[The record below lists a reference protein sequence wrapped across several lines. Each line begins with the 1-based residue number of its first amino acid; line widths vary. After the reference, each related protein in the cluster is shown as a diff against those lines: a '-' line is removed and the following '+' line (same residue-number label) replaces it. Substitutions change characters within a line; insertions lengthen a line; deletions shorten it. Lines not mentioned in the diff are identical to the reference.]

1 MGRRLDLSGLTDQ
14 EAQHVLQVVQRDMRL
29 RKTEEERL
37 SELKQE
43 LDDEGSRCVL
53 LSRQR
58 CFNQRCCIRCCAP
71 FTLLLNPRRQCCDC
85 RYNVCKACRVYSKP
99 DRAWICASC
108 QKSRFLKTQ
117 SLEWFYSNVK
127 RRFKRFG
134 SAKVLKTLYRKH
146 LVEHSALAEL
156 TEGSAY
162 EESLYNEGSICGS
175 DSTFYRQTEE
185 HNMAETHSVA
195 LRVAEEAIDEAISNA
210 EFLPAS
216 QDKQREALYL
226 REHRQELV
234 EELAK
239 TIVQK
244 IITRRKT
251 LTRMREDFDQELSLD
266 PDLPHHG
273 SDGEEVGSF
282 SRYRGSLWRS
292 VSALSLMDPPAPTRM
307 MSGNKSGDASLSTWT
322 SVDRLDNSGSSS
334 VLTSPDGNWMALQN
348 APLSRPGL
356 LSKSKSQ
363 LYNALQRES
372 EVVSAYEVMDSGEES
387 HPQQSRS
394 WGAVLQEIHRRMTKS
409 EPRDTDHGDLPPA
422 AARRSVFDVF
432 SDSEGNW
439 KPNKSLLSLFQKKVP
454 AEIRRTSS
462 SRRTSVIDLNYNL
475 AAAEE
480 RGPAAEAEVTR
491 VWTSGSQ
498 EEPTSLWHESTKH
511 SRHLCDSVTPD
522 TLTSGAS
529 TPEVRVDDLTEQ
541 AEAQTEPESTLLS
554 EDTLGDDDDNDD
566 DDDDDEDDDDEEGGE
581 EAAEEGQVEEPRS
594 HKEVEMQVDEEEEEQ
609 EDDYED
615 QDEGLDEEVEQR
627 LYKLVAQ
634 SRLSYFSSTD
644 DDLDAAGEIE
654 GDVYLEERMD
664 GDSEEEEEDVEEEEE
679 FTFKLYQLE
688 KELRVTQ
695 FSSTEDEL
703 DRVGMDEEEERS
715 EQLAL
720 RVCRLAD
727 QVSATQFSSTEDELD
742 RLGQGEEPSEEQ
754 LLQTLWR
761 LEEETAAQ
769 ATQVRDLASL
779 VSASQFSSTDDELD
793 RVGENEGVK
802 KEEEEEEEQIRRDS
816 MEIDERMFELRGDDD
831 VEDEE
836 VGEAGE
842 KAAGGRLQEEAV
854 RERRDTEEETNGEG
868 GKAEEETQRE
878 GDRQNKVGVGRGEN
892 EEVVEGGNEGQPER
906 SKEEQGKYTKR
917 KGKEEGRRKW
927 IEGSERSEE
936 EVEAQLTCLEKD
948 VKISEVDTVE
958 DSGEEGGRRVKE
970 ESVEDARADE
980 EDREDEMEGR
990 RGPETEGHTKVEDER
1005 DEKERE
1011 KERQAEEEVVG
1022 DKRDLEDEEL
1032 EEEREEV
1039 VDADKR
1045 GKMDVQSA
1053 GEGEEDKSKGSF
1065 EKEDGMADKTREKDL
1080 NGDKPKEESTRKEEE
1095 KKPVEAESREDDAGE
1110 ESDEDEIDLRRGT
1123 TDEEMEREQEERD
1136 VRSERTESEREK
1148 EVKNEEGD
1156 EQLQRTEVRREMEE
1170 SETELYEADKEKE
1183 ERGEVGM
1190 MEAKVDSG
1198 GKEVDGERVEEEE
1211 VTDTQDGYLE
1221 GVREEKLEGEMF
1233 DRRAIVKDEESKS
1246 HGENQGETVMEVD
1259 GENGKENID
1268 VVKVKDDG
1276 EKLEERVAENKEG
1289 DEVQGGDIQDTKS
1302 NGGREEKR
1310 ERVACAEGRM
1320 ETVDRDG
1327 VMAGKEE
1334 SQNED
1339 DDDQPAGEK
1348 AIEGKVT
1355 VDGGNEKE
1363 KVVTEVKDDGEKL
1376 EEDLMKEVNNC
1387 WVVELEQDGEKE
1399 RVNEKKEALEG
1410 ENGEEDQKERQAMVR
1425 QEGCDGGRT
1434 LEAMV
1439 EPERASERGREE
1451 TEGSREEDGGNE
1463 EVKNEKTVEP
1473 GREGVEAGGGRAG
1486 RELEDEEER
1495 MDGQDAETEEM
1506 KDGWR
1511 GEREVKDDRER
1522 RKVVKEM
1529 EIDAEPGR
1537 QEEIKEDVE
1546 NNEER
1551 GKGKKEVV
1559 VEKEVIKETTVEQ
1572 GRGAT
1577 EGGKGEEEGE
1587 DLKELDEVLPEKER
1601 MEELDEQNREI
1612 EVKERG
1618 EDKVMEEC
1626 EDGGKLS
1633 EGSWEEE
1640 RAGEEQEEE
1649 EGPSKRPARSWES
1662 EGDDDDDEEFERA
1675 ISCMLTMTLEDMQVR
1690 EDGGMVEEEE
1700 EGKERSG
1707 STAAEGRSP
1716 FLPAE
1721 VSSRP
1726 PSLPPLLLSLTS
1738 FCFVFASKSMESK
1751 LSEPEQVLL
1760 ALMEQRSSA
1769 ASLRRV
1775 TTEVL
1780 RVLNTTEDLLQ
1791 DGAEPGPAPSLP
1803 PDADP
1808 RQLSQ
1813 ELCQLEEKVYV
1824 AAGAAFGLEAE
1835 LADLEER
1842 ARRVSGDTPHL
1853 ELSFLEE
1860 QVASAAARVQQSEL
1874 QISNISTRI
1883 AALRSA
1889 GLDVDPQ
1896 WRLSRSR
1903 NIPVM
1908 PTGLD
1913 SWRQRRRLPAP
1924 PLSAPPAASAT
1935 RGRQNTL
1942 TETCW
1947 KRSSVLWFCTDPT
1960 LHCCRGRAELTPRA
1974 CLRSPH

>member
-85 RYNVCKACRVYSKP
+85 RYNVCKACRIYSKP

-195 LRVAEEAIDEAISNA
+195 LRVAEEAIEEAISNA
-210 EFLPAS
+210 EFQPAS
-216 QDKQREALYL
+216 QEKQREALYL

-273 SDGEEVGSF
+273 SDNEEVGSF

-363 LYNALQRES
+363 LYNALERES

-439 KPNKSLLSLFQKKVP
+439 KPDKSLLSLFQRKVP

-475 AAAEE
+475 DAAEE
-480 RGPAAEAEVTR
+480 RRPAAEAEVTR
-491 VWTSGSQ
+491 VWSSGSQ

-529 TPEVRVDDLTEQ
+529 TPELRVDDLTEQ
-541 AEAQTEPESTLLS
+541 ADAQTEPEFTLLS
-554 EDTLGDDDDNDD
+554 EDTLGDEDDNDD
-566 DDDDDEDDDDEEGGE
+566 DDDDEEGRE
-581 EAAEEGQVEEPRS
+581 DAAEEVQVEEPRS
-594 HKEVEMQVDEEEEEQ
+594 HEEVEMQVDEEEEEEEEE
-609 EDDYED
+609 EDDYEEP
-615 QDEGLDEEVEQR
+615 DEGLDEEVEQR

-654 GDVYLEERMD
+654 GDAYLEERMD

-703 DRVGMDEEEERS
+703 DRVGMDEEERS

-802 KEEEEEEEQIRRDS
+802 EEEEEEQIRRDS

-854 RERRDTEEETNGEG
+854 RERRDTEEEAEREETNGER
-868 GKAEEETQRE
+868 GKTEEETQRE

-892 EEVVEGGNEGQPER
+892 EEVVEGGNEGEAEG
-906 SKEEQGKYTKR
+906 SKEEQDKYTKR
-917 KGKEEGRRKW
+917 KGKEGRRKQ
-927 IEGSERSEE
+927 IEGSERCEE

-980 EDREDEMEGR
+980 EDREDQMEEG

-1011 KERQAEEEVVG
+1011 KQRQAEEHGVG
-1022 DKRDLEDEEL
+1022 ERRDLEDEEL
-1032 EEEREEV
+1032 EKEREEEL
-1039 VDADKR
+1039 DAEKR
-1045 GKMDVQSA
+1045 GKMDVPSA
-1053 GEGEEDKSKGSF
+1053 GEGEENKSKGSF
-1065 EKEDGMADKTREKDL
+1065 EKEDGMTEKTREKDL

-1095 KKPVEAESREDDAGE
+1095 KKHVEAESREDDAGE
-1110 ESDEDEIDLRRGT
+1110 ESDEDEIDLMRGT
-1123 TDEEMEREQEERD
+1123 TDEEMERQQEERD
-1136 VRSERTESEREK
+1136 VRSERVESEREK
-1148 EVKNEEGD
+1148 EVKNEDGD
-1156 EQLQRTEVRREMEE
+1156 EQLQKTEVRREMEE
-1170 SETELYEADKEKE
+1170 SETELYQAWRTGDKEKE

-1198 GKEVDGERVEEEE
+1198 GKELDGERGEEDEG
-1211 VTDTQDGYLE
+1211 TDTKDGHLD
-1221 GVREEKLEGEMF
+1221 GVREEKLQGEMI
-1233 DRRAIVKDEESKS
+1233 DRREIVKDEESRS
-1246 HGENQGETVMEVD
+1246 HGENEGGETVMEVD

-1276 EKLEERVAENKEG
+1276 EKLEERVAENKEE
-1289 DEVQGGDIQDTKS
+1289 DEVQGGDTKS
-1302 NGGREEKR
+1302 NGGREEKG
-1310 ERVACAEGRM
+1310 ERVACAEGKM

-1327 VMAGKEE
+1327 VMAGEEE

-1348 AIEGKVT
+1348 AIEGKDEKMT
-1355 VDGGNEKE
+1355 VDGENEKE
-1363 KVVTEVKDDGEKL
+1363 KVDVVTEVKDDGEKL

-1387 WVVELEQDGEKE
+1387 WLVELEQDGEKE
-1399 RVNEKKEALEG
+1399 RVNEKKVALEG

-1434 LEAMV
+1434 LEAMA
-1439 EPERASERGREE
+1439 EPERASDRGREE
-1451 TEGSREEDGGNE
+1451 MEGSREEDGGNE
-1463 EVKNEKTVEP
+1463 EVMNEKTVEP

-1486 RELEDEEER
+1486 RESEDEEER
-1495 MDGQDAETEEM
+1495 MDGEDAGTEEM

-1511 GEREVKDDRER
+1511 GKREVKDDRER
-1522 RKVVKEM
+1522 REAVKEM
-1529 EIDAEPGR
+1529 EELTEIDAEPGGR
-1537 QEEIKEDVE
+1537 EEME
-1546 NNEER
+1546 NNGER
-1551 GKGKKEVV
+1551 GKGKKKEGV

-1577 EGGKGEEEGE
+1577 EGGRGEEEGE
-1587 DLKELDEVLPEKER
+1587 DLKELDEGEVQPEKER
-1601 MEELDEQNREI
+1601 MEELDEQNGEGWRAE
-1612 EVKERG
+1612 EERERG
-1618 EDKVMEEC
+1618 

-1640 RAGEEQEEE
+1640 ERAGEEQEEE
-1649 EGPSKRPARSWES
+1649 GPSTRPARSWES

-1690 EDGGMVEEEE
+1690 EDGGMVEE
-1700 EGKERSG
+1700 GKEKSG
-1707 STAAEGRSP
+1707 SAAAEGRSP

-1721 VSSRP
+1721 
-1726 PSLPPLLLSLTS
+1726 
-1738 FCFVFASKSMESK
+1738 
-1751 LSEPEQVLL
+1751 
-1760 ALMEQRSSA
+1760 RSSA

-1791 DGAEPGPAPSLP
+1791 DGAAPGPAPSLP

-1908 PTGLD
+1908 VGVRARPDLRASQPQPLCLAAHRTGLVEAEEAAP
-1913 SWRQRRRLPAP
+1913 SAAAQR
-1924 PLSAPPAASAT
+1924 AT
-1935 RGRQNTL
+1935 R
-1942 TETCW
+1942 
-1947 KRSSVLWFCTDPT
+1947 SFC
-1960 LHCCRGRAELTPRA
+1960 HQRGRAELTPPA
-1974 CLRSPH
+1974 CLRWPH